1 MTERKL
7 RLRLIQISLLLVGA
21 IIIFVTYYNTGKDL
35 EKNLLTSK
43 ERKMSDQATKLSENN
58 DFFYNIKYT
67 GLDLSGNRYVLESEE
82 ATTNK
87 TNQELIM
94 MKVVK
99 AIFYLKDDTVLTINS
114 DTGIYNNKTLD
125 MTFEEDVKAVYEG
138 SELYAQKAVYSN
150 SKSLLN
156 ISNKVK
162 IVDSKGEM
170 IADKL
175 LFDVKNQT
183 LNISSFE
190 NGKINAVVNLN
201 EKRF

>member
-1 MTERKL
+1 MMERKL
-7 RLRLIQISLLLVGA
+7 RLRLIQICLLLVGT
-21 IIIFVTYYNTGKDL
+21 IIIFITYYNSDKGL
-35 EKNLLTSK
+35 EKNLLTSN
-43 ERKMSDQATKLSENN
+43 ERKLSDQATKLSENN

-87 TNQELIM
+87 SNQELVIM
-94 MKVVK
+94 RVVK
-99 AIFYLKDDTVLTINS
+99 AVFYLKDNTVLTINS
-114 DTGIYNNKTLD
+114 DRGIYNNQTLD
-125 MTFEEDVKAVYEG
+125 MTFEENVKAVYEG
-138 SELYAQKAVYSN
+138 SELFAQKAIYSN

-162 IVDSKGEM
+162 IVDSRGEM

-175 LFDVKNQT
+175 SFDIKNQT

-190 NGKINAVVNLN
+190 NGKINAVVN
-201 EKRF
+201 